1 MAEWI
6 EALRS
11 WLPRGPVALVS
22 VLATEGS
29 APRGAGTKMLVS
41 AEAIFGTIGGGK
53 LEFTAI
59 AQARAALGRAPGS
72 WAVQDYPLGPLL
84 GQCCGGRV
92 RLLVEHLDPASCG
105 FLQAEPGETLVARL
119 AEGRIERAYG
129 GRLATSLP
137 PARGA
142 LPGAGAS
149 FVEPV
154 EITSRPVLLFG
165 GGHVGQAMARV
176 FAGLPLSL
184 GWFDVRPELA
194 GLPGLVC
201 CTAEEMQAL
210 LAEAPPEAA
219 VLVLTHDHL
228 LDYALV
234 RAALS
239 GPAGFVGM
247 IGSGTKRARFLARLA
262 ADGVDP
268 ARLTCPIGL
277 AGVAGKQPEVI
288 AVSVAA
294 QLLSLEGG

>member
-1 MAEWI
+1 M
-6 EALRS
+6 
-11 WLPRGPVALVS
+11 
-22 VLATEGS
+22 
-29 APRGAGTKMLVS
+29 
-41 AEAIFGTIGGGK
+41 
-53 LEFTAI
+53 
-59 AQARAALGRAPGS
+59 
-72 WAVQDYPLGPLL
+72 
-84 GQCCGGRV
+84 
-92 RLLVEHLDPASCG
+92 
-105 FLQAEPGETLVARL
+105 ARL

-129 GRLATSLP
+129 GRLATKLP
-137 PARGA
+137 QARGA

-165 GGHVGQAMARV
+165 AGHVGQAMARV

-219 VLVLTHDHL
+219 VLVLTHDHQ

-247 IGSGTKRARFLARLA
+247 IGSGTKRSRFLARLA